1 MIEQTE
7 YVPTPYGAQRV
18 NNEPIFWKEFEAKQA
33 KLIQT
38 IVSRFKTR
46 NSIKELVVDELKY
59 AQEKKDNI
67 GLYKREWEFVLNC
80 LKEKVEQKGIRNR
93 EEIDYLIRTLSRSIK
108 MDMK

>member
-7 YVPTPYGAQRV
+7 YIPSPYGKV
-18 NNEPIFWKEFEAKQA
+18 TTNNEPIFWKEFEAKQA
-33 KLIQT
+33 KLVQS

-46 NSIKELVVDELKY
+46 NSIKELIVDELKY
-59 AQEKKDNI
+59 AQEKKDTI

-93 EEIDYLIRTLSRSIK
+93 EEIDYLIRILSRSIK